1 MTFAE
6 GEKGSFGAS
15 NFAGKTTSWA
25 DEWNTKK
32 NSNGDVSAQRGMWKK
47 ND

>member
-1 MTFAE
+1 MAFGE

-15 NFAGKTTSWA
+15 NFSGTTKSWA

-32 NSNGDVSAQRGMWKK
+32 NSNG
-47 ND
+47 